1 MNAHYVTPAIAKET
15 LGVSLQTLR
24 RWAKA
29 GKIKHFRTP
38 GGQFRYDLGSVSYA
52 FVTPRGESIPGY
64 ELPKPAPI
72 APAPVVPRIV
82 SRAVEPP
89 PAAKPMPQAPIQ
101 PRLDPAA
108 LRRAVEGLARASAV

>member
-1 MNAHYVTPAIAKET
+1 MNHYVTPAIAKET

-38 GGQFRYDLGSVSYA
+38 GGQFRYDLASV
-52 FVTPRGESIPGY
+52 GI
-64 ELPKPAPI
+64 APVVSRPVEI

-82 SRAVEPP
+82 SRAVEAP
-89 PAAKPMPQAPIQ
+89 PAVVSIPQTPIQ

>member
-1 MNAHYVTPAIAKET
+1 MNYVTPAIAKET
-15 LGVSLQTLR
+15 LNVSLATLR

-38 GGQFRYDLGSVSYA
+38 GGQFRYDLASV
-52 FVTPRGESIPGY
+52 GI
-64 ELPKPAPI
+64 APTVSRPVEA
-72 APAPVVPRIV
+72 APAPVAPRIV
-82 SRAVEPP
+82 SRPVEPL
-89 PAAKPMPQAPIQ
+89 PAAKPIPQAPM

>member
-1 MNAHYVTPAIAKET
+1 MNHYVTPAIAKET

-38 GGQFRYDLGSVSYA
+38 GGQFRYDLASVGIASPVTLR
-52 FVTPRGESIPGY
+52 VTP
-64 ELPKPAPI
+64 APQPV
-72 APAPVVPRIV
+72 APPIVERIV
-82 SRAVEPP
+82 SRPVEPP

>member
-1 MNAHYVTPAIAKET
+1 MNHYVTPAIAKET

-38 GGQFRYDLGSVSYA
+38 GGQFRYDLASV
-52 FVTPRGESIPGY
+52 GI
-64 ELPKPAPI
+64 APVAVRTVEI

-82 SRAVEPP
+82 SRPVEPP

-108 LRRAVEGLARASAV
+108 LRRAVEGLAMASRV

>member
-1 MNAHYVTPAIAKET
+1 MNHYVTPAIAKET

-38 GGQFRYDLGSVSYA
+38 GGQFRYDLGSVGIA
-52 FVTPRGESIPGY
+52 
-64 ELPKPAPI
+64 PAVSRPVETK
-72 APAPVVPRIV
+72 PAPVVERIV

-89 PAAKPMPQAPIQ
+89 PAAKPIPQAPIQ

>member
-1 MNAHYVTPAIAKET
+1 MNHFVTPAIAKET

-38 GGQFRYDLGSVSYA
+38 GGQFRYDLASV
-52 FVTPRGESIPGY
+52 G
-64 ELPKPAPI
+64 I
-72 APAPVVPRIV
+72 APVAVRHVEITTAPVVPRIV
-82 SRAVEPP
+82 SRPVEPQ
-89 PAAKPMPQAPIQ
+89 PAAKPIPQAPIQ
-101 PRLDPAA
+101 HRLDPAA